1 MAKVTT
7 KEEQAILKSQTESL
21 LNGPKSTHNCRPK
34 AVVGLQKFRDFTT
47 IPCKDSSFELG

>member
-34 AVVGLQKFRDFTT
+34 AVVGLQKYRDFTT